1 MGGNNGAIGGHR
13 ILNGRCFFPAPT
25 TIRIPPIRTALRL
38 GVVRAVGPINKGE
51 TPCDGN

>member
-13 ILNGRCFFPAPT
+13 ILNGRCFF
-25 TIRIPPIRTALRL
+25 RTALRL